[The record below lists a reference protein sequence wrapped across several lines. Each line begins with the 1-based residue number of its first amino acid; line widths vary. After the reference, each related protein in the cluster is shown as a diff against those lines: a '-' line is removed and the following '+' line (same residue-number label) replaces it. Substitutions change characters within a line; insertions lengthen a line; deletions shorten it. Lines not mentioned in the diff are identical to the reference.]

1 MRFHMKL
8 YIICISLML
17 LLLLSLIVELY
28 FSEFTMV
35 KFICLYIG
43 VLLTVYIFIDYF
55 QEKDKQKQYTQ
66 NKKIDYVN
74 WAQPKQNAKQVASYY
89 FKKRQ

>member
-8 YIICISLML
+8 YIICVFLTA
-17 LLLLSLIVELY
+17 LLLLSFIVELY

-43 VLLTVYIFIDYF
+43 VLLTLYIFIDYL

-66 NKKIDYVN
+66 DKKIDYVN